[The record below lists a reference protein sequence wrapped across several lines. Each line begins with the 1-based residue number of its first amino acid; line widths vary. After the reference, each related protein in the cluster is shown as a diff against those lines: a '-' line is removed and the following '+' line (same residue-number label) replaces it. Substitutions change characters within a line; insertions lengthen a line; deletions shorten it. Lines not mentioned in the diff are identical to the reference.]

1 MRYTQS
7 VGFGVEAS
15 EVVTFLWTPVLG
27 EAERISACQIRVCGP
42 GSSHPHSPRS
52 LSEPLES

>member
-15 EVVTFLWTPVLG
+15 EVVMFLWTPVLG
-27 EAERISACQIRVCGP
+27 EAERTFCLLDQGLWSRDWALVWLGIGN
-42 GSSHPHSPRS
+42 
-52 LSEPLES
+52 